1 VLDLNDC
8 KNILLK
14 EEKAPKQPNIDENL
28 PDKVQTKKKHR

>member
-14 EEKAPKQPNIDENL
+14 EEKAPKQHNIDEDL
-28 PDKVQTKKKHR
+28 PDRVQT